1 MTDTNATDLM
11 QLKTKTGK
19 TLADFTVPAGFLE
32 DTELVTLVMTSDSMN
47 DKERQYWFNL
57 YEVMTPSQVEKLRG
71 ILTRERDKLAEIEA
85 KYGPKKEKTAEEVA
99 AEKAQAMQMAQ
110 MRQAKQ
116 NEIKA
121 QEKEQQEAEK
131 FDEDS
136 ILGELDKI

>member
-1 MTDTNATDLM
+1 MTDASANSVALT
-11 QLKTKTGK
+11 TKTGK
-19 TLADFTVPAGFLE
+19 TIADFIIPAGFLE
-32 DTELVTLVMTSDSMN
+32 DKELLSLVMLSESMN

-71 ILTRERDKLAEIEA
+71 ILTRERDKLAEIES
-85 KYGPKKEKTAEEVA
+85 KYGPKKEKTPEEIE

-110 MRQAKQ
+110 MRQSKQ

-121 QEKEQQEAEK
+121 QEKEQKEAEQ